1 MDGPYHLMGIYI
13 FLNKKPY
20 YKKSHKEHN
29 FIEPIYSY
37 VPSIGI
43 SAINKVPNNFDEYW
57 KDNYLIASLYGN
69 SLYRIKF
76 DDKFTK
82 ILFSEKYIL
91 EKELEI

>member
-1 MDGPYHLMGIYI
+1 MAHIILWGFYFSKQKL
-13 FLNKKPY
+13 PY
-20 YKKSHKEHN
+20 YKKSHKEHG

-43 SAINKVPNNFDEYW
+43 SAIAKVPNNFDEYW

-76 DDKFTK
+76 DEK
-82 ILFSEKYIL
+82 IY
-91 EKELEI
+91 